1 MWRTFHIYYFL
12 LLNYDINEFLFD
24 KQNSMPGRWIITN
37 LNKISKYQSLH
48 LLLNALNHFL
58 VWCLELVLTA
68 SQLNSHESCQCDKI
82 ESVPPIIIPAA
93 EYLISLIANIRAG
106 WRADTYA
113 IVQRLTL
120 VLLKLINFS
129 ICHSKIKNK

>member
-1 MWRTFHIYYFL
+1 
-12 LLNYDINEFLFD
+12 
-24 KQNSMPGRWIITN
+24 MPGRWIITN

-58 VWCLELVLTA
+58 VWCPELVLTA

-106 WRADTYA
+106 WRADRCA

-120 VLLKLINFS
+120 VFKRRLLHFPLSDWHVVYIFGNMRELRFLGRLRAFVWVES
-129 ICHSKIKNK
+129 CT